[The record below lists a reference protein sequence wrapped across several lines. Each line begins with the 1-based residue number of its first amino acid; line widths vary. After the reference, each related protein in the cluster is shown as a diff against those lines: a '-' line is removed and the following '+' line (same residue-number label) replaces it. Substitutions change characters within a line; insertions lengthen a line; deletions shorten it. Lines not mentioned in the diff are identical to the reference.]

1 MDFVIFF
8 TVIVCCTFI
17 FCYYISTIYRKEHI
31 RDIRST
37 HENNIYL
44 TFVFILVGL
53 LVTLRSVVVG
63 NDTETYV
70 ELFERIADLQ
80 YGDVLD
86 YLRYEIGYLYLNKFV
101 SHISTHPQTILI
113 VTGIITTASY
123 YLFIK
128 KYSKSVYLSVF
139 MFILLRYMDQTM
151 NIIRECIALSILF
164 YAYNFIEQKK
174 LVPFILSVLF
184 ASLFHKTAIIFLAA
198 WLIVKIPFNIKN
210 LILLTIGVIILF
222 INFEILFETSLSLSL
237 FQIYAY
243 YEDGKYFGDT
253 RIATILQT
261 SMILSFFVLALYIRK
276 NIGVKTYKNLGYE
289 KMLMLLY
296 VGMCIMVLS
305 FKFNLFDRIATYFN
319 VFSIIIIPNTVAL
332 IKRFQVRLFIQLAII
347 SLLSIYYI
355 IIITYRPEWNRIYP
369 YYFF

>member
-1 MDFVIFF
+1 
-8 TVIVCCTFI
+8 
-17 FCYYISTIYRKEHI
+17 
-31 RDIRST
+31 
-37 HENNIYL
+37 
-44 TFVFILVGL
+44 
-53 LVTLRSVVVG
+53 
-63 NDTETYV
+63 
-70 ELFERIADLQ
+70 
-80 YGDVLD
+80 
-86 YLRYEIGYLYLNKFV
+86 
-101 SHISTHPQTILI
+101 
-113 VTGIITTASY
+113 
-123 YLFIK
+123 
-128 KYSKSVYLSVF
+128 
-139 MFILLRYMDQTM
+139 
-151 NIIRECIALSILF
+151 
-164 YAYNFIEQKK
+164 
-174 LVPFILSVLF
+174 
-184 ASLFHKTAIIFLAA
+184 
-198 WLIVKIPFNIKN
+198 
-210 LILLTIGVIILF
+210 LLTIGVIILF